1 MSCAGLFEEGHMKY
15 EVERSTDPAGEPSLT
30 EMVEK
35 AISILQ
41 RSPNGFFLMVEGA
54 LIDLRP

>member
-1 MSCAGLFEEGHMKY
+1 MKY

-41 RSPNGFFLMVEGA
+41 RSPNGFFLMVEGT
-54 LIDLRP
+54 LTDLRP